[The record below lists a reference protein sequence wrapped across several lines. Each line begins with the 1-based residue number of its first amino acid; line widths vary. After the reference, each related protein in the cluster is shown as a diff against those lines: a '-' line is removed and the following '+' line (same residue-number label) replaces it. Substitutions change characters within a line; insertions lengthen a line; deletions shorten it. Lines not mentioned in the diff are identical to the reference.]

1 MEWIK
6 LITRREVRP
15 LFISVALISAS
26 VLMLEIGMIRVFSA
40 MFESHHAFL
49 LLSLA
54 VLGLG
59 FGGLFIHK
67 RSQKTIITYG
77 LDRLLPMSSA
87 LMGSSILI
95 MTIILL
101 ETVGVRL
108 NLIISGLAA
117 IPAVLLMA
125 RAAPDKFNNRIL
137 AFVVAE
143 LIAVII
149 LGSYQAILEP
159 IPFANGTFKEMALLL
174 S

>member
-1 MEWIK
+1 
-6 LITRREVRP
+6 
-15 LFISVALISAS
+15 
-26 VLMLEIGMIRVFSA
+26 
-40 MFESHHAFL
+40 
-49 LLSLA
+49 
-54 VLGLG
+54 
-59 FGGLFIHK
+59 
-67 RSQKTIITYG
+67 
-77 LDRLLPMSSA
+77 
-87 LMGSSILI
+87 MGSSILI
-95 MTIILL
+95 MTILIIKLSVFRHILLSSALVLIPFFFAGIFLCTVFRLYPKIAGSLYAANLIGAASGAVLTIVLL